1 MNVLNV
7 LVVLNSVILVFLVVN
22 VFKPFIGSYAAKKG
36 ENLATKEDIAQ
47 LTKIAEGIKAKISD
61 EVWDRQKKWELM
73 RDVVIDMI
81 RAHADLD
88 GYMTE
93 LATMYSIPLNILS
106 ADDLEKHKKNLYVIS
121 VEWKKRAD
129 AYQRARNV
137 ADIAIHGELSRSAS
151 AYFQNAAKLSIK
163 FQKRE
168 MQYDRNAQLELAKL
182 STRLILA
189 ARRELNIPESD
200 DPPVINYDA

>member
-1 MNVLNV
+1 MNVLNL
-7 LVVLNSVILVFLVVN
+7 LVDLNSVILIVLVAN
-22 VFKPFIGSYAAKKG
+22 VFKPFIGSYAARKG

-151 AYFQNAAKLSIK
+151 AYFQNAAKLSIG

-168 MQYDRNAQLELAKL
+168 MQYDRIAQLELAKL